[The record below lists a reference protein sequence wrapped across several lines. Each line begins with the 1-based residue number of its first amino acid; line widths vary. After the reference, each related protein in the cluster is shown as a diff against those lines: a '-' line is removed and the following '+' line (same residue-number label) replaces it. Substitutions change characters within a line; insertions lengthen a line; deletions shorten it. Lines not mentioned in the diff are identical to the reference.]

1 MRLPRKFVL
10 TVWAFIFL
18 FFVFP
23 IAFSIILS
31 ASYSHYLWIRVAKMA
46 KERQPV
52 SRFER
57 AFGPRKTRHEGD
69 ERQLSWSR
77 SSIEKSFGI
86 SISDRQR
93 VVNFWHEGLPYFT
106 VLLVYDIDSGE
117 TVWVK
122 IL

>member
-10 TVWAFIFL
+10 TVWVFIFL
-18 FFVFP
+18 FFFP
-23 IAFSIILS
+23 IAFTITLS
-31 ASYSHYLWIRVAKMA
+31 ASYSSYLFVRVTKMV

-52 SRFER
+52 SRFEKV
-57 AFGPRKTRHEGD
+57 FGPRSTTYEGD
-69 ERQLSWSR
+69 RLER
-77 SSIEKSFGI
+77 SSVEKRYDI

-93 VVNFWHEGLPYFT
+93 VVGFSHEGFLYVT

-122 IL
+122 MVNCF